1 MFSLWCWQVGEK
13 KAWQVTR
20 SGGVGILSASVK
32 FELEEFDRLLKGF
45 WRRGAGGVVMNWG
58 LRKIDVAFVW
68 RWCLGVWD
76 CFDFVGRTFELMPF
90 HLEFSSGGGILKALQ
105 LIWVGE
111 KWGRSKKKN
120 ALLVF
125 NDVIIHLTD
134 ICRTSMCYAKC
145 WVLCMQIAGEE

>member
-20 SGGVGILSASVK
+20 SGVVGILSASVK

-58 LRKIDVAFVW
+58 LREIDVAFVW

-90 HLEFSSGGGILKALQ
+90 HLE
-105 LIWVGE
+105 VGFWKLCNWFE
-111 KWGRSKKKN
+111 LEGNEEGVKKKN
-120 ALLVF
+120 ALHVF

>member
-58 LRKIDVAFVW
+58 LRKIDLAFVW
-68 RWCLGVWD
+68 RWCFGCLRLFWLCRQDIWVD
-76 CFDFVGRTFELMPF
+76 A
-90 HLEFSSGGGILKALQ
+90 FSSGGGILKALQ
-105 LIWVGE
+105 LIWVGG

-120 ALLVF
+120 ALHVF